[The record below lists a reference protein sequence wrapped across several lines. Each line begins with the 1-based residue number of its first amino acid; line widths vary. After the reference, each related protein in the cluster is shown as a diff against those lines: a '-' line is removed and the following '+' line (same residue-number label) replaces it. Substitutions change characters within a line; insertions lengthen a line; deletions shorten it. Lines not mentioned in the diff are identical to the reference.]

1 VEQYES
7 NIHHE
12 PVAVPK
18 HSSPFENQPEL
29 HQTFMVNLG
38 LLGEA
43 GNLPPGFGL
52 HPDEWE
58 EDGYPAA
65 EDLPYGPRNHTIEI
79 SLPQHIWHPRAILW
93 GQALFVLNAL
103 LYGSP

>member
-1 VEQYES
+1 MEQYES
-7 NIHHE
+7 NINHE

-29 HQTFMVNLG
+29 HQTFMDNLR
-38 LLGEA
+38 LLEQA

-52 HPDEWE
+52 LPNEWDE
-58 EDGYPAA
+58 DRYPAV
-65 EDLPYGPRNHTIEI
+65 EHIPYGPRQGTKNI
-79 SLPQHIWHPRAILW
+79 SLPNHIWQPRAILW

-103 LYGSP
+103 QYESL